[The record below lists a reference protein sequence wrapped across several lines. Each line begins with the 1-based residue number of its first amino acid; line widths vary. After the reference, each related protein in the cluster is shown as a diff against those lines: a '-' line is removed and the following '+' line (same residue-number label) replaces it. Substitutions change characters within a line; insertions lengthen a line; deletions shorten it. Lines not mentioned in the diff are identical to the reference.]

1 MKTFLHYVG
10 KFSLKALI
18 DKHEQ
23 KAIEEKFQ
31 ELVRLAGISP
41 DAISYK
47 WHSWGQMPHKG
58 YCALRLSKLEIPAQ
72 FQIIRKKHLEV
83 TLPVQSIE

>member
-18 DKHEQ
+18 TAHEYDDLDATFQ
-23 KAIEEKFQ
+23 K
-31 ELVRLAGISP
+31 LAKLLAISP

-47 WHSWGQMPHKG
+47 WHFGG
-58 YCALRLSKLEIPAQ
+58 N
-72 FQIIRKKHLEV
+72 KHRIKASA
-83 TLPVQSIE
+83 PCDD